1 MKRSDCRS
9 DVRRNGPTTAPLKL
23 ALVCVSA
30 VLVGGSAS
38 GTGRSTD
45 ACPQAFDQALW
56 RSASELPAPD
66 NPRLGMLRS
75 VECRLHIG
83 MAQEA
88 VLSLLGPP
96 DTRLSANAVAY
107 ALGVSPYGIDYEELV
122 IEFDEN
128 GRLAR
133 HYWRRL

>member
-1 MKRSDCRS
+1 MQRSDCRPS
-9 DVRRNGPTTAPLKL
+9 VRRHGPATVPLKL

-45 ACPQAFDQALW
+45 ACTEAFDRALW
-56 RSASELPAPD
+56 RAAAELPAPD

-75 VECRLHIG
+75 VECRLRIG
-83 MAQEA
+83 MVQEE

-96 DTRLSANAVAY
+96 DTRLSANAFAY

-128 GRLAR
+128 GRLTR
-133 HYWRRL
+133 HQWRRL